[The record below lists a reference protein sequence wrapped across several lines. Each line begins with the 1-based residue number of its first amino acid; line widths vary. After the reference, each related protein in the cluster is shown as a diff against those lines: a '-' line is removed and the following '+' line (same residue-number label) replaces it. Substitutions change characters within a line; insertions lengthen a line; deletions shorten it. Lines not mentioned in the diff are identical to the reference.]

1 MQLQISLQKTYVEE
15 TAQSAT
21 NTSNTQLL
29 VIRLGIRLEC
39 RRHGAGMTQN
49 QHTSSSNVCEY

>member
-1 MQLQISLQKTYVEE
+1 MQLQISLQKTYIEE
-15 TAQSAT
+15 AAQSAT

-39 RRHGAGMTQN
+39 WRHGAGMTQN
-49 QHTSSSNVCEY
+49 QDT